1 MSTIWRERHAQILR
15 TFENHLNKQK
25 MNSSVLHCI
34 LLIVLLL
41 AACRKGE
48 NTIDELQKDA
58 VNEIIAGGEIFYAP
72 EASYEET
79 ENGYSEP
86 NTSDNK
92 DFLCN
97 GKRIKETVVLDKLT
111 LNAFDDRSA
120 TNTAAL
126 YPGSIIK
133 IKDYMEQRDLNG
145 IGGFPRRPIE
155 VSSDLGDI
163 REVMNPSQ
171 RGNVDQALKEMEND
185 NPTFAAKVISESVEA
200 YSLDQAMVHVGVDVK
215 YLGQSVKGRF
225 DVSSTVE
232 SHSFAVKFY
241 QIYHTASVSNPVNP
255 SDLFDP
261 SVSID
266 RIQQLV
272 DDVGPL
278 GYITEVAYGRMLIG
292 IFTYTGSE
300 FTTSSEVKGK
310 FRQGLAKVNTEIDV
324 KTRNFFKNSTFKVA
338 ILGGDAQEATKVTGT
353 GLGMEAIQAAYK
365 WMESGGND
373 PSLGVPIQYKIRQLA
388 DPSYPLLA
396 IGGVVEYEVLD
407 CNSLPNH
414 VVIDEIEIT
423 ALPAFDQNDENKP
436 WDAGQIISEYQDPDV
451 FIDIQKYE
459 GGEWKFAAGYRD
471 LECSDCSSSKLP
483 FAIDTR
489 YPITEEDLSSSF
501 LVQFVD
507 HEYAPLDAIGGG
519 FHTMGEVRFSLRSF
533 LRSSSNP
540 EPDNPYPT
548 IATFN
553 NGPYTI
559 KIHLSWST
567 I

>member
-1 MSTIWRERHAQILR
+1 MKSSILNYL
-15 TFENHLNKQK
+15 TF
-25 MNSSVLHCI
+25 SVLLI
-34 LLIVLLL
+34 LSIG
-41 AACRKGE
+41 CRKGE
-48 NTIDELQKDA
+48 STIEELQKGA
-58 VNEIIAGGEIFYAP
+58 VNEIIAGGEVFTTP
-72 EASYEET
+72 EPTYEET
-79 ENGYSEP
+79 PAGYSEES
-86 NTSDNK
+86 TSDNT

-145 IGGFPRRPIE
+145 IGNFPRKPVE
-155 VSSDLGDI
+155 VSSDLGDL
-163 REVMNPSQ
+163 REVLDPGQ
-171 RGNVDQALKEMEND
+171 RGNVDRALKEIEEQ

-200 YSLDQAMVHVGVDVK
+200 YSIDQAMVHVGVDYK
-215 YLGQSVKGRF
+215 YLSQSVKGRF

-266 RIQQLV
+266 RIQQLI

-278 GYITEVAYGRMLIG
+278 GYVTEVAYGRMLIG

-300 FTTSSEVKGK
+300 FTTSSEVKAK
-310 FRQGLAKVNTEIDV
+310 FRSGLAQVNGQINAD
-324 KTRNFFKNSTFKVA
+324 TRSFFKNSTFKVA
-338 ILGGDAQEATKVTGT
+338 ILGGDAQQATKVTGS
-353 GLGMEAIQAAYK
+353 GLGMDAIQAAYR
-365 WMESGGND
+365 WMEDGGND

-396 IGGVVEYEVLD
+396 IGGVVEYEVLN
-407 CNSLPNH
+407 CSTLPNH
-414 VVIDEIEIT
+414 AVIDKIDIT
-423 ALPAFDQNDENKP
+423 AFPAFNEDSDNKP
-436 WDAGQIISEYQDPDV
+436 WDELAIGGAKYPDI
-451 FIDIQKYE
+451 FLDIQKFENGKWQIGPGYE
-459 GGEWKFAAGYRD
+459 ELKCQD
-471 LECSDCSSSKLP
+471 CTSDQLP
-483 FAIDTR
+483 FSVKTD

-507 HEYAPLDAIGGG
+507 VDA
-519 FHTMGEVRFSLRSF
+519 FDQYQTMGEVRFSLRSF
-533 LRSSSNP
+533 LRSKNNP
-540 EPDNPYPT
+540 EPENPYPT
-548 IATFN
+548 VATFN
-553 NGPYTI
+553 NGPYTV
-559 KIHLSWST
+559 KIHISWST